1 MLTKVI
7 YIDIEGKSYPMTFS
21 LACLKHMD
29 SIQMIASKVQ
39 KNQSISDSAEVIAR
53 MLSAM
58 ITSGCYYCNEM
69 HLTNYP
75 NSPAENGKIK
85 PLSEEKILYLIPADE
100 KSLKYVVQKIQLCV
114 NVSNAK
120 SINAV
125 NSVGSKKKKKKH

>member
-29 SIQMIASKVQ
+29 SIQMIASKMQ
-39 KNQSISDSAEVIAR
+39 KNQNVSDSAEVIAR
-53 MLSAM
+53 MLTSM
-58 ITSGCYYCNEM
+58 ITSGCYYCNKM

-75 NSPAENGKIK
+75 NSPAENGKIE
-85 PLSEEKILYLIPADE
+85 PLSEENILYLIPADE